1 MDITSTINGHID
13 FAQILLYVFWL
24 FFAGLIIYLQRENM
38 REGYPMEQ
46 DDGTEAPNQ
55 GPFPLPGKK
64 TFKMPFGRDDITV
77 PMPNDGDQRELA
89 LRQSSP
95 SNGSPFIP
103 TGDPMVDGVGPASW
117 AERRDLPELDGHGH
131 NKLAPMGAGEM
142 EFNIT
147 AGRDPR
153 GLPVEAADGEIV
165 GTVTNMWIDQPEQL
179 VRYLEIDVEGAG
191 SRLAPMQLV
200 RIRKDRVKIRAIA
213 GSQFAGV
220 PTTASP
226 TAVTMLEEDKI
237 CGYYAGG
244 KLYAV
249 PSRIGP
255 LLDLGPVAQ
264 E

>member
-38 REGYPMEQ
+38 REGYPLEQ

-55 GPFPLPGKK
+55 GPFPLPSKK

-77 PMPNDGDQRELA
+77 PVPNDGDQREIA

-103 TGDPMVDGVGPASW
+103 TGNPMIDGVGPASW
-117 AERRDLPELDGHGH
+117 AERRDVPELDGHGH
-131 NKLAPMGAGEM
+131 NKIAPMGASEM
-142 EFNIT
+142 AFKIT
-147 AGRDPR
+147 GGRDPR

-165 GTVTNMWIDQPEQL
+165 GTVTELWIDQPEQL
-179 VRYLEIDVEGAG
+179 IRYLEIDVEGAG
-191 SRLAPMQLV
+191 SRLAPMQLL
-200 RIRKDRVKIRAIA
+200 RIRKDRVKIRAISGA
-213 GSQFAGV
+213 QFADV
-220 PTTASP
+220 PTIATP

-255 LLDLGPVAQ
+255 LLDLAPAK